1 MSDEIKFFL
10 RKEDDYIE
18 LYKLLKA
25 TNLVYSGAEA
35 KQIISDGLIKVDGNI
50 ETRKRKKISSLQEVE
65 IDKIKIKVHS
75 NNSHYCK

>member
-10 RKEDDYIE
+10 RKGDDYIE

-25 TNLVYSGAEA
+25 ANLVCSGAEA

-50 ETRKRKKISSLQEVE
+50 ETRKRKKVLSLQKVE

-75 NNSHYCK
+75 SDSHYCK

>member
-10 RKEDDYIE
+10 RKGDDYIE

-75 NNSHYCK
+75 NNSNYCK

>member
-10 RKEDDYIE
+10 RKGDDYIE

-35 KQIISDGLIKVDGNI
+35 KQIISDG
-50 ETRKRKKISSLQEVE
+50 
-65 IDKIKIKVHS
+65 
-75 NNSHYCK
+75 

>member
-10 RKEDDYIE
+10 RKGDDYIE

-35 KQIISDGLIKVDGNI
+35 KQIIANGLIKLMEI
-50 ETRKRKKISSLQEVE
+50 LKHEKEKKFQAY
-65 IDKIKIKVHS
+65 KK
-75 NNSHYCK
+75 

>member
-75 NNSHYCK
+75 NNSDYCK